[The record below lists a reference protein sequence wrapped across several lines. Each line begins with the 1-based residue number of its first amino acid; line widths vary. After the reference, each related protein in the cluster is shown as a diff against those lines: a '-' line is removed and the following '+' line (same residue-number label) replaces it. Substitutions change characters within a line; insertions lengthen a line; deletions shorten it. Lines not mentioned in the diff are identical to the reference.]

1 MLKQTI
7 DNSLQAIRTT
17 DYAKKQKSSID
28 AYSKALTNLNTATKE
43 IKSTFTTAQL
53 MDRSDIVEQP
63 VFTEEQ
69 KSEVL
74 ESINQ
79 CMLAVKNSDLT
90 IETVKLLQARGQSL
104 KKYEDQVWKT
114 EAVRYSQSA
123 LGYLS
128 LFGGILDDKKKKKSL
143 ETDISTAINGSP
155 TKANIDSLTKSVKE
169 TMKIASDLSLNEEIE
184 TFFKK
189 VADNTA
195 TVADLTPGVTKWLS
209 KHQMQQ
215 KLKVV
220 LINHA

>member
-7 DNSLQAIRTT
+7 ENSLQAIRTT

-28 AYSKALTNLNTATKE
+28 AYTKALANLNTATKE
-43 IKSTFTTAQL
+43 IKATFTTAQL
-53 MDRSDIVEQP
+53 MEQSEILEYP

-69 KSEVL
+69 KGEVL
-74 ESINQ
+74 ESISQ
-79 CMLAVKNSDLT
+79 CMSAVKNSDLT
-90 IETVKLLQARGQSL
+90 IEIVKLLQARGQSL
-104 KKYEDQVWKT
+104 KKHEDQLWKA

-143 ETDISTAINGSP
+143 ETDITLAINGSP
-155 TKANIDSLTKSVKE
+155 TKANIDTLTKSVKE

-189 VADNTA
+189 VANNSA
-195 TVADLTPGVTKWLS
+195 TVADLTPEVTKWLS
-209 KHQMQQ
+209 KHQMLQ
-215 KLKVV
+215 KLRV
-220 LINHA
+220 AFQ

>member
-7 DNSLQAIRTT
+7 DNCLQAIRTT
-17 DYAKKQKSSID
+17 DSAKKKKSSIE
-28 AYSKALTNLNTATKE
+28 AHTKALATLNSATKE
-43 IKSTFTTAQL
+43 IKAAFTAAQL
-53 MDRSDIVEQP
+53 MDNSEIVEQP

-74 ESINQ
+74 ESIDQ
-79 CMLAVKNSDLT
+79 CMIALKNGDLT
-90 IETVKLLQARGQSL
+90 IETVKLLQARGQNL
-104 KKYEDQVWKT
+104 RKFEDQVWKT

-143 ETDISTAINGSP
+143 ETEISSAVNGSP
-155 TKANIDSLTKSVKE
+155 TKANIDSLTKSVNE
-169 TMKIASDLSLNEEIE
+169 TMQIASDLSLNEEIE

-189 VADNTA
+189 VANNSA
-195 TVADLTPGVTKWLS
+195 TVADLTPEVTKWLS

-215 KLKVV
+215 KLRV
-220 LINHA
+220 AFQ

>member
-7 DNSLQAIRTT
+7 ENSLQAIRTT

-28 AYSKALTNLNTATKE
+28 AYTKALANLNTATKE
-43 IKSTFTTAQL
+43 IKITFTTAQL
-53 MDRSDIVEQP
+53 MEQSEILEYP

-74 ESINQ
+74 ESISQ
-79 CMLAVKNSDLT
+79 CMSAVKNSDLT
-90 IETVKLLQARGQSL
+90 IEIVKLLQARGQSL
-104 KKYEDQVWKT
+104 KKHEDQLWKA

-143 ETDISTAINGSP
+143 ETDITLAINGSP
-155 TKANIDSLTKSVKE
+155 TKANIDTLTKSVKE

-189 VADNTA
+189 VANNSA
-195 TVADLTPGVTKWLS
+195 TVADLTPEVTKWLS
-209 KHQMQQ
+209 KHHMQQ
-215 KLKVV
+215 KLRV
-220 LINHA
+220 AFQ